1 MVRLCL
7 TRRCGI
13 CHFDFCENDAIIAV
27 RPDGKESKQFKYRSD
42 AEINDSIGLIWCNAC
57 PIPCV
62 HQRDQAVGC
71 HRVCRNIL
79 TPSPLAEF
87 LQTAAY
93 SCEPTFNQERE
104 RRMWLLKTIE
114 SRLKLF
120 GTLAGELRR
129 EIAQYLLQDDAARTN
144 ILGLTCKKPFQSS
157 FTVRAP
163 FRGNYV
169 TYEGE
174 VYFRSLINEP
184 QRTDDW
190 LAPLAVYVAEDH
202 RGVKRLIWSRY
213 EEPPTVSCIPGVFWK
228 GLPIRNSE
236 GLMEFYTNGLLLR
249 YLSCRDS
256 YHEYSTR
263 TLDSFAIPRHP
274 FKPSRSVNFHGMTD
288 KAPRRMSIFQYN
300 RPEITGFSVCC
311 NPAPITLYTH
321 TRGDD
326 LSFYYSTPANSSWI
340 YVPLEHKEYIT
351 SIWIRH
357 PKPLKK
363 MLALAF
369 ETDKG
374 HLYLLGAQ
382 ATPALSNCNWEL
394 LDISKGEPGHFFF
407 DSHPSAM
414 RGLIFDSKAP
424 RQPRVLDAPK
434 PVSPHP
440 GLHVCEDFHWSQA
453 SLENVVAVTPCCR
466 VTKGSPEFIGL
477 LLDYSDGSRA
487 CVGQVRLDCLS
498 PPLTIKS
505 SPRLW
510 FGFELNDENR
520 PYIARIEISDAHL
533 DKKMTMWFEVF
544 LSGIIEWWYSYRQCQ
559 IWQGGRRSLAT
570 RS

>member
-1 MVRLCL
+1 M
-7 TRRCGI
+7 
-13 CHFDFCENDAIIAV
+13 

-104 RRMWLLKTIE
+104 RCIWLLKTIE

-236 GLMEFYTNGLLLR
+236 GLMEFYTN
-249 YLSCRDS
+249 
-256 YHEYSTR
+256 
-263 TLDSFAIPRHP
+263 
-274 FKPSRSVNFHGMTD
+274 V
-288 KAPRRMSIFQYN
+288 
-300 RPEITGFSVCC
+300 
-311 NPAPITLYTH
+311 
-321 TRGDD
+321 
-326 LSFYYSTPANSSWI
+326 
-340 YVPLEHKEYIT
+340 
-351 SIWIRH
+351 
-357 PKPLKK
+357 
-363 MLALAF
+363 
-369 ETDKG
+369 
-374 HLYLLGAQ
+374 
-382 ATPALSNCNWEL
+382 
-394 LDISKGEPGHFFF
+394 
-407 DSHPSAM
+407 SHPS
-414 RGLIFDSKAP
+414 
-424 RQPRVLDAPK
+424 
-434 PVSPHP
+434 
-440 GLHVCEDFHWSQA
+440 
-453 SLENVVAVTPCCR
+453 
-466 VTKGSPEFIGL
+466 
-477 LLDYSDGSRA
+477 
-487 CVGQVRLDCLS
+487 
-498 PPLTIKS
+498 
-505 SPRLW
+505 
-510 FGFELNDENR
+510 
-520 PYIARIEISDAHL
+520 
-533 DKKMTMWFEVF
+533 
-544 LSGIIEWWYSYRQCQ
+544 
-559 IWQGGRRSLAT
+559 RRMHG
-570 RS
+570 